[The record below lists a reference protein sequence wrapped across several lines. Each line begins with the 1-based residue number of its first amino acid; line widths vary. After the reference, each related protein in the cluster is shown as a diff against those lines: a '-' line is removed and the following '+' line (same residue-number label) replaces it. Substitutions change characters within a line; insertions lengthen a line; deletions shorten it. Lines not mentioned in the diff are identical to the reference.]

1 MAYCIAH
8 VLSVSASV
16 KGRKPHT
23 APLTGETF
31 EMVTPDFKYIG
42 EANCLLPFQLCCH
55 VEGAS
60 WELFSGF
67 DAFASKLQPCTDGG
81 SMKLD
86 VKNVFDYKFKK
97 FDDHITGMRP

>member
-42 EANCLLPFQLCCH
+42 EANCLLPF
-55 VEGAS
+55 
-60 WELFSGF
+60 
-67 DAFASKLQPCTDGG
+67 
-81 SMKLD
+81 
-86 VKNVFDYKFKK
+86 
-97 FDDHITGMRP
+97 